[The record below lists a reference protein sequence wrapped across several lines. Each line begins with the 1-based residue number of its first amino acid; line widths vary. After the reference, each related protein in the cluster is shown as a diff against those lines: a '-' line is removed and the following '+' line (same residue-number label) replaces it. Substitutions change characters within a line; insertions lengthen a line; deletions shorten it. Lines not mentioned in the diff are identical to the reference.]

1 MVVIDLHV
9 LNNMIG
15 IFQLISLL
23 LFVFISKRIDFR
35 CVTECVI
42 GRYCEH
48 VREYAAESR
57 HDPKAVAIFQR
68 ILSRRRRRSIEID
81 SDSDTNDN
89 NDESQSDNSTISKII
104 DDETTRKRR
113 RTTSMTTTEKRAMIV
128 LDDKLREEARV
139 VELARQCT
147 DCLPPVGQ
155 FGFVGRP
162 QWCRW

>member
-1 MVVIDLHV
+1 MRD
-9 LNNMIG
+9 
-15 IFQLISLL
+15 
-23 LFVFISKRIDFR
+23 RR

-68 ILSRRRRRSIEID
+68 VLGRRRSLDVDVALDND
-81 SDSDTNDN
+81 SRDDDDND
-89 NDESQSDNSTISKII
+89 DGADN
-104 DDETTRKRR
+104 EAQRKRA
-113 RTTSMTTTEKRAMIV
+113 SSAIV
-128 LDDKLREEARV
+128 LDDKLGAEARAA
-139 VELARQCT
+139 ELARQCA
-147 DCLPPVGQ
+147 DCLPPAGQ